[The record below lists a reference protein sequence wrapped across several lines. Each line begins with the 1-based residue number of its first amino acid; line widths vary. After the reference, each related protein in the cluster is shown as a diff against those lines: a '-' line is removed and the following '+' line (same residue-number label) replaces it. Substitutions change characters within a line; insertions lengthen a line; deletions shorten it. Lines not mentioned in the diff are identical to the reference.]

1 MFCPPR
7 PSPNIC
13 WRYVH
18 QLRVL
23 RWVFA
28 NLHVCTVYPSTLTWC
43 WRTILDFFPMIP
55 PENTSPSI
63 QKTPTGLPGDPTLD
77 RPRILGQVNIPRF
90 CTKSLRGLIFV
101 DLVKLGWI
109 FRVFFE
115 KTGGGLTLMIMNLCQ
130 FWRKDISCYLLRYN
144 KSQKKNL
151 DEVRLVKSDLFS
163 QKKAEKTQVMLLWQL
178 VAYLIPGQ

>member
-77 RPRILGQVNIPRF
+77 VPHFGSGKHP
-90 CTKSLRGLIFV
+90 KSLYEVTSWV
-101 DLVKLGWI
+101 DFFWPRKAWLGF

-115 KTGGGLTLMIMNLCQ
+115 NTGGGLTLMNLMSI
-130 FWRKDISCYLLRYN
+130 WEEGHKLLHLGIINRKKKISM
-144 KSQKKNL
+144 KSG
-151 DEVRLVKSDLFS
+151 
-163 QKKAEKTQVMLLWQL
+163 W
-178 VAYLIPGQ
+178 